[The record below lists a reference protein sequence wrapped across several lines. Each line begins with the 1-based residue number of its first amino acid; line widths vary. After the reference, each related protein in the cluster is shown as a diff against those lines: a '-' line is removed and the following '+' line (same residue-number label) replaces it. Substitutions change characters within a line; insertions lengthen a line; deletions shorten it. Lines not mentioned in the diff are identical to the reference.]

1 MEKHISYALGIRTDH
16 NCHELMYIF
25 KELDLPRSLIFYMFD
40 DNIGSV
46 DFIIEEID
54 NTVGANIFFPH
65 GNVPENI
72 MEEVRKSPCYA
83 GSNDF
88 GSMTLMFTLSDNLK
102 EWARIHFSEMN
113 NGDIDWR

>member
-1 MEKHISYALGIRTDH
+1 
-16 NCHELMYIF
+16 MYIF

-54 NTVGANIFFPH
+54 NAVEANIFFPQ

-72 MEEVRKSPCYA
+72 MEEVRKSPYYA
-83 GSNDF
+83 GNNDF
-88 GSMTLMFTLSDNLK
+88 GSTLLMFNLSDNLK
-102 EWARIHFSEMN
+102 DWARIHFSEMSD
-113 NGDIDWR
+113 GDIDLR